1 MLTLSW
7 ISRDW
12 LNEIRLVAVPH
23 PPPPGLIIASTPSP
37 LPSFAMDPVSF
48 YVGFVA
54 SVGTLIQLSEI
65 VVEYLRNT
73 AGAKEEKKKL
83 ITEIVSTRAL
93 LDELRGKAKP
103 PTWNNT
109 VEMMERPDGPLQVLE
124 SVLKKLEAKAKPS
137 NNRFVKVTSRFIFH
151 FEKGEYEEVLREI
164 GTSKANFMMVLGLYC
179 NTSAWSLICSTSDE
193 DLMAKL
199 KGLNNDLSTKL
210 TYLNSKFAA
219 LEIGQNG

>member
-1 MLTLSW
+1 
-7 ISRDW
+7 
-12 LNEIRLVAVPH
+12 
-23 PPPPGLIIASTPSP
+23 
-37 LPSFAMDPVSF
+37 MDPVSL

-65 VVEYLRNT
+65 AVEYLRNT

-83 ITEIVSTRAL
+83 ITELVSTRAL
-93 LDELRGKAKP
+93 LHELRGKAKP

-109 VEMMERPDGPLQVLE
+109 VEMMEHPDGPLKVLE
-124 SVLKKLEAKAKPS
+124 SALKKLEAKAQPS
-137 NNRFVKVTSRFIFH
+137 NNLFAKVTSRFIFH
-151 FEKGEYEEVLREI
+151 FQKNEYHEILREI
-164 GTSKANFMMVLGLYC
+164 VTSKANFMMVLGLYY
-179 NTSAWSLICSTSDE
+179 NPPALSLICSTSDE

-199 KGLNNDLSTKL
+199 KGLNQDLSTKL